1 MSRESAQSD
10 SRWYL
15 QPHLPLLIHSFFRPT
30 AGLIDNLWHQPT
42 SLFCQIL
49 LSFYLHFA
57 LLNNRISKLPFA
69 SLFRILLFTSPAV
82 CLRNQGWHEL
92 ENPRLENVSSWH
104 QYQHHVQQS
113 SSATYYTLNVTCYAL
128 NAQHEVLDN
137 HLVYQI
143 YWICYVKYIEFIM

>member
-1 MSRESAQSD
+1 MIKDLISTCQERRSSQIAVNIFNPTFIFILTLERSFHLQSPPPFY
-10 SRWYL
+10 S
-15 QPHLPLLIHSFFRPT
+15 FRPT

-69 SLFRILLFTSPAV
+69 SLFRILLFTPPAV
-82 CLRNQGWHEL
+82 GLRSQRWHEL

-104 QYQHHVQQS
+104 QYQHHVQHHLQH
-113 SSATYYTLNVTCYAL
+113 
-128 NAQHEVLDN
+128 NAQHEVLDY

-143 YWICYVKYIEFIM
+143 YWI